1 VLLPGSYS
9 KNIQRLKLHLP
20 TGHIYSVKNNLCAT
34 YGCPGVF
41 NCFGHNAH
49 PIHSRIKMNAEAFR
63 WQVRLFLLH
72 EGDRVSLK
80 KAIEI
85 CYQDWPLELEKNP
98 AQLYESLKTSLY
110 TFQRAGKEENGEPT
124 FMKKSFLQEYPQKK
138 LDRFIA
144 ALKLD
149 TNYWGPY
156 TSPKSAGKNGK

>member
-1 VLLPGSYS
+1 
-9 KNIQRLKLHLP
+9 
-20 TGHIYSVKNNLCAT
+20 
-34 YGCPGVF
+34 
-41 NCFGHNAH
+41 
-49 PIHSRIKMNAEAFR
+49 
-63 WQVRLFLLH
+63 
-72 EGDRVSLK
+72 
-80 KAIEI
+80 
-85 CYQDWPLELEKNP
+85 
-98 AQLYESLKTSLY
+98 LKTSLY

>member
-1 VLLPGSYS
+1 MLLPGSYS

-72 EGDRVSLK
+72 AGGRVSPK

-85 CYQDWPLELEKNP
+85 CYQDWPLELEKTP
-98 AQLYESLKTSLY
+98 AQLYESWKKPLY
-110 TFQRAGKEENGEPT
+110 NFHRAGKEENGEST
-124 FMKKSFLQEYPQKK
+124 FMKKTFIQEYPQKT
-138 LDRFIA
+138 LDRLMA
-144 ALKLD
+144 ALTLD
-149 TNYWGPY
+149 THYWTPY
-156 TSPKSAGKNGK
+156 TPTKSAGKKL